1 MNISLHRILMPVVLA
16 PAILAASPVYAKDLD
31 NETTAVRFWEFA
43 NCALSRDKWRV
54 EQMLAAP
61 KNSKIRKETT
71 RNLAIK
77 NKECLTTTGYNL
89 HLSNGIFRSAIA
101 GSYVARYFKHVV
113 VSDFVSVPEI
123 YSEELLNATIEPKSR
138 LDIGL
143 RRFSECVSRKEYPL
157 VVSLLDT
164 KPYSENET
172 ALFNKLGASMNS
184 CIPVEKGTRLAF
196 GRLDLRARLGSI
208 AYELA
213 TAAKLEPTN
222 A

>member
-1 MNISLHRILMPVVLA
+1 MNLLLYRILTLVVLV
-16 PAILAASPVYAKDLD
+16 PAILVANPVYAKDMD
-31 NETTAVRFWEFA
+31 DETTAVRFWEFA

-61 KNSKIRKETT
+61 KNSKVRNETT

-89 HLSNGIFRSAIA
+89 HLTNGIFRSTVA
-101 GSYVARYFKHVV
+101 GSYVARYFKHIV

-123 YSEELLNATIEPKSR
+123 YSEELLNATVEPKSR

-157 VVSLLDT
+157 VVSLLST
-164 KPYSENET
+164 KPYSEDET

-196 GRLDLRARLGSI
+196 GRLDLRARLGSV
-208 AYELA
+208 AYELVI
-213 TAAKLEPTN
+213 AAKLEPTD